1 MVRHVVLDSAN
12 QGRHTAKRAATNP
25 LAGDLGE
32 PAFDQIQPG
41 GTGGDE
47 VAVVPRMRI
56 EPRLNFGMR
65 VGGVVVENE
74 MDLAPLRDRGVEVGQ
89 EGEELGCR
97 FRGAHRASTV
107 PSSTFNAANRLVVPW
122 RM

>member
-1 MVRHVVLDSAN
+1 M
-12 QGRHTAKRAATNP
+12 
-25 LAGDLGE
+25 
-32 PAFDQIQPG
+32 
-41 GTGGDE
+41 GDE

-89 EGEELGCR
+89 EGEETR
-97 FRGAHRASTV
+97 YAVFRGAHRASTV

>member
-89 EGEELGCR
+89 EGEELGMPFPR
-97 FRGAHRASTV
+97 RTPREHSPVQHVQRG
-107 PSSTFNAANRLVVPW
+107 
-122 RM
+122 